1 MSIGSLFFG
10 KSFGN
15 VLFGVSVL
23 MLEYY
28 YYEVFDKMLIM
39 EFLMKYNFMEFLM
52 KCNYYRVSDKI
63 IPTMNRIM
71 KAIKYNVNIA
81 IC

>member
-1 MSIGSLFFG
+1 MSIGSLF
-10 KSFGN
+10 FGN

-28 YYEVFDKMLIM
+28 YEVFLI
-39 EFLMKYNFMEFLM
+39 KYNFWSFWWNV
-52 KCNYYRVSDKI
+52 NYGVSDKI
-63 IPTMNRIM
+63 IATMNKMM

-81 IC
+81 MC

>member
-15 VLFGVSVL
+15 VFLFGVSVL

-28 YYEVFDKMLIM
+28 YEVFLI
-39 EFLMKYNFMEFLM
+39 KYNFWSFWWNV
-52 KCNYYRVSDKI
+52 NYGVSDKI
-63 IPTMNRIM
+63 IATMNKIM

-81 IC
+81 MC

>member
-1 MSIGSLFFG
+1 MSIGSILG

-28 YYEVFDKMLIM
+28 YYYEVFDKI
-39 EFLMKYNFMEFLM
+39 YNYGVFWWNV
-52 KCNYYRVSDKI
+52 NYGVFDE
-63 IPTMNRIM
+63 
-71 KAIKYNVNIA
+71 IKY
-81 IC
+81 

>member
-28 YYEVFDKMLIM
+28 YEVFLIKYNYGVFDEMSIM
-39 EFLMKYNFMEFLM
+39 EFLMKYKVLIMEL
-52 KCNYYRVSDKI
+52 V
-63 IPTMNRIM
+63 
-71 KAIKYNVNIA
+71 IK
-81 IC
+81 

>member
-10 KSFGN
+10 KSFFGN

-28 YYEVFDKMLIM
+28 YYEVFL
-39 EFLMKYNFMEFLM
+39 
-52 KCNYYRVSDKI
+52 
-63 IPTMNRIM
+63 
-71 KAIKYNVNIA
+71 IKYNYGVFDEMSIMELV
-81 IC
+81 IR

>member
-10 KSFGN
+10 KSFFGN

-28 YYEVFDKMLIM
+28 YEVFDEVKILIM
-39 EFLMKYNFMEFLM
+39 EFLMK
-52 KCNYYRVSDKI
+52 
-63 IPTMNRIM
+63 
-71 KAIKYNVNIA
+71 
-81 IC
+81 

>member
-15 VLFGVSVL
+15 VFLFGVSVL

-28 YYEVFDKMLIM
+28 YYEVFLIKYNFGVFDEMSIM
-39 EFLMKYNFMEFLM
+39 EFLMK
-52 KCNYYRVSDKI
+52 
-63 IPTMNRIM
+63 
-71 KAIKYNVNIA
+71 
-81 IC
+81 

>member
-1 MSIGSLFFG
+1 M
-10 KSFGN
+10 
-15 VLFGVSVL
+15 L

-28 YYEVFDKMLIM
+28 YLKFLIKYNYGVFDEMSIM
-39 EFLMKYNFMEFLM
+39 EFLMKYN
-52 KCNYYRVSDKI
+52 YRVSDKI
-63 IPTMNRIM
+63 IATMNKTMNKMI

>member
-1 MSIGSLFFG
+1 MSIGSILGKSFFGNKLIINNKRTYVNRFFILG

-28 YYEVFDKMLIM
+28 YEVF
-39 EFLMKYNFMEFLM
+39 
-52 KCNYYRVSDKI
+52 VKI
-63 IPTMNRIM
+63 LL
-71 KAIKYNVNIA
+71 
-81 IC
+81 